1 MDFHRYPI
9 DEQLCEIKFES
20 FGYTSN
26 QVSTKARERLRGEV
40 STSSDIFA
48 LLFQM
53 KFEWLPTE
61 MNNVNPNITLDQFE
75 ETIIFKRDYATDYYD
90 LSYSGLIL
98 HIRLSRKIIFHL
110 VQTYIPSF
118 LFVSVAWLSLFINPE
133 VIPGRVS
140 MVMMTLLTLM
150 AMFSGVRQSVPK
162 VSGAKF
168 GNELKSLNKKVS

>member
-1 MDFHRYPI
+1 M
-9 DEQLCEIKFES
+9 
-20 FGYTSN
+20 T
-26 QVSTKARERLRGEV
+26 
-40 STSSDIFA
+40 FA
-48 LLFQM
+48 
-53 KFEWLPTE
+53 WLPTE
-61 MNNVNPNITLDQFE
+61 ENNVNPNITLDQFD

-162 VSGAKF
+162 VS
-168 GNELKSLNKKVS
+168 